1 MRYKAI
7 LKKSYRGL
15 LLHDET
21 SDLLEEGDQITGYV
35 KKVHNDGKID
45 LRRDSFG
52 RSRIFEISTTI
63 IKKLQNSEGMLPYND
78 TSSPASIRA
87 EFDTS
92 KKAFKQALST
102 LYKNRKILITKDGI
116 ELVAQESKQN

>member
-1 MRYKAI
+1 M
-7 LKKSYRGL
+7 
-15 LLHDET
+15 
-21 SDLLEEGDQITGYV
+21 EEGDQITGYV
-35 KKVHNDGKID
+35 RKVHNDGKID
-45 LRRDSFG
+45 LRRNPSG
-52 RSRIFEISTTI
+52 RSRIPRISTAI
-63 IKKLQNSEGMLPYND
+63 IEKLQNSEGILPYND

-116 ELVAQESKQN
+116 QLVVQESQQN